1 MTIKL
6 DIPAETEARLREQSQ
21 RSGKPIENF
30 VREAIEEKLAGETKS
45 ARDLT
50 SEERIE
56 LLRQWVAGHPK
67 REGIHLDDSRES
79 IYAGRGE

>member
-6 DIPAETEARLREQSQ
+6 DLPAETEARLREQSQ
-21 RSGKPIENF
+21 RSGKPIESL
-30 VREAIEEKLAGETKS
+30 VREAVEEKLAGEPMS
-45 ARDLT
+45 ARDRT
-50 SEERIE
+50 PEERIE

-67 REGIHLDDSRES
+67 REGVDLDDSRES